1 MDDKYLHITN
11 LKKNSGDFFSK
22 GEIVWQKSEAEVW
35 AELQNKINAKP
46 AGKSVSIFPPL
57 VKWSVA
63 AGFLL
68 VLGLATLVL
77 FYSKTIESL
86 PGQKILAE
94 LPDGSTV
101 EMNAGSVLKYHPLKW
116 RLERKLKFEGEGYF
130 EVQKGLQFE
139 VESANGTTL
148 VVGTS
153 FNIYARDNNY
163 RVSCLTGQVKV
174 VSTTNESVLLSP
186 NHHVEI
192 ENGKFIMKTN
202 YTTQKAIGWKTNQFD
217 FTGRPLKEV
226 FSEIERQFDV
236 QIQVQNEIKN
246 RSFSS
251 NFSKPQNV
259 EEVLDYV
266 CKSMQL
272 NYVKQSENVF
282 LIVKSN

>member
-1 MDDKYLHITN
+1 MDDKHLHITN

-22 GEIVWQKSEAEVW
+22 GEMVWEKSEADVW
-35 AELQNKINAKP
+35 AELQNKINEKP
-46 AGKSVSIFPPL
+46 AGKSVSILSVFAT
-57 VKWSVA
+57 WSAA
-63 AGFLL
+63 AGILL
-68 VLGLATLVL
+68 VIGLAFLVL
-77 FYSKTIESL
+77 FYSKTIESV
-86 PGQKILAE
+86 PGQKMLAQ
-94 LPDGSTV
+94 LPDGSKV

-116 RLERKLKFEGEGYF
+116 RFERKLKFEGEGYF
-130 EVQKGLQFE
+130 EVQKGKKVE

-153 FNIYARDNNY
+153 FTVYARDDNY
-163 RVSCLTGQVKV
+163 RVTCLTGKVKV
-174 VSTTNESVLLSP
+174 VSNSNESVLLSP

-192 ENGKFIMKTN
+192 EDGKFIMKTN
-202 YTTQKAIGWKTNQFD
+202 YKTQKAIGWKTNQFD

-226 FSEIERQFDV
+226 FSEIERQFAV
-236 QIQVQNEIKN
+236 RIQIQDELKN

-251 NFSKPQNV
+251 NFSKPDNV